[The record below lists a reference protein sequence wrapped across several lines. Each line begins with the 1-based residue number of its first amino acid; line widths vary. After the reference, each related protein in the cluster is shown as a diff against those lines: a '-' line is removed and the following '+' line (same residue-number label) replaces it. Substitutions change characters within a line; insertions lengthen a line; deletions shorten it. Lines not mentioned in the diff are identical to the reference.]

1 MADLSTLNPSQKEVY
16 NTYIAND
23 IPEEDAFGLVSGTV
37 TQEDYFNKLD
47 SQVKP
52 KNEEEEAE
60 QLGYD
65 VNLMKSTGSVLK
77 ERAAASEGIQDISPE
92 DTFKRSGPTQ
102 EEVFNLRGIRTDVD
116 KEAPGSIRTA
126 LSFALPNESLQ
137 LIEGKNLLKKYLVNE
152 KGIKPDLVEKF
163 KDKIEFRYEPVGKG
177 TDQEMNALV
186 YKIPKELGGDGMFYA
201 YNSPKQRPTMGD
213 VKAIAGDA
221 IPVASAITG
230 GTIGSLGG
238 IVGTTLG
245 SAGGTFAGEL
255 TKLYIGRNVYGLH
268 ADMKEED
275 FDKAALETA
284 ALSASIDLFATPALL
299 GIAQVIKRSVLTG
312 AKEKLSSDT
321 IKKFIASGGKIAPEI
336 TDALEE
342 AKQVLIKAG
351 ASEKEASEWAAISV
365 ANAIPEAGI
374 FPKGSEADIVYS
386 KILNDANKK
395 AKTLQIERKIAR
407 TLTGLDNIPEKEA
420 DEIIDATGNKIKQ
433 LRQDELIAT
442 DANVADAFANLQRT
456 KKDFYKDPVTS
467 DIDSIA
473 VTFNDVNQQIAS
485 QISNTKTKLI
495 KAAKNNNIIV
505 DLDTRESV
513 RVFNNILKD
522 YSTKVK
528 KKLPKKFDLK
538 TATQAEREAYNSAKA
553 VNEFIDLLQIEGK
566 TDLIQKQLKTIK
578 KGATNLD
585 PMTYDEAVTIRA
597 FIRQAEASPNFPVPV
612 LNALRKLKGDFN
624 TAITKA
630 TGGNKETAKLAKEYE
645 ELLFNYR
652 NTFLEKLSSE
662 VGRGSS
668 SRVTPNVKLLGK
680 NRNVFNSFMDDT
692 EQGLINAE
700 KLGNLIN
707 LKQFNTNQTNKVT
720 NALYENYYNKVF
732 PKAIGETSE
741 MTHKQFIDKY
751 GDNYRLILGDKKYNE
766 FAKSNKAALNQF
778 QQSVDKQVKIQ
789 NKVSE
794 YLPGINIETLNTGNP
809 EAIVKEIFRVGKNSD
824 ITGLIKSINKLD
836 PQLTTDIRRIY
847 LRQFLKNVTV
857 DVETRAGGTL
867 EGIPLI
873 GRAGTRGEAARGLN
887 GEALNN
893 FIDNNRGVLQQLY
906 GDNFVSAYRT
916 LGRALEAIQAP
927 LKLGKT
933 GAPGLTE
940 AANKAGLFVDIFA
953 GPLNHKRLILNRI
966 ARIHDGFDLGGDSLD
981 LLMDYD
987 KFVEAAKKSFLGES
1001 YPLILDTLSKSKKP
1015 ADKRLLVKLT
1025 KALGLNPKFSGYSF
1039 NLLKNPL
1046 TTKEYLKENIT
1057 EGGRYV
1063 LGKPDTELEGQPG
1076 VFTPIDEVIN
1086 KVVGS
1091 KGDTLAKYLDKKI
1104 TPKVKK
1110 LFNMLLSGKEF
1121 QEKDFMREEFEKKLA
1136 K

>member
-77 ERAAASEGIQDISPE
+77 ERAAGSEGIQDISPE
-92 DTFKRSGPTQ
+92 DTFQRSGPTQ

-255 TKLYIGRNVYGLH
+255 TKLYIGKNVYGLH
-268 ADMKEED
+268 ADMDEEE
-275 FDKAALETA
+275 FDRIALQTA
-284 ALSASIDLFATPALL
+284 ALSASVDLVATPALL

-321 IKKFIASGGKIAPEI
+321 IKKFIASGGKVAPEI

-342 AKQVLIKAG
+342 ATQVLIKAG

-395 AKTLQIERKIAR
+395 AKTLQIERKITK

-485 QISNTKTKLI
+485 DLSNTKTQLI
-495 KAAKNNNIIV
+495 KAAKDNNIVV

-513 RVFNNILKD
+513 KVFNNIIRD
-522 YSTKVK
+522 YNTKVT

-538 TATQAEREAYNSAKA
+538 KATQAEREAYNSAKA
-553 VNEFIDLLQIEGK
+553 VNDLADLLQVEGK
-566 TDLIQKQLKTIK
+566 TDLIQKQVKVIK
-578 KGATNLD
+578 KGSTNLE
-585 PMTYDEAVTIRA
+585 PMTYDEAVTWRA
-597 FIRQAEASPNFPVPV
+597 FIRQAEASPNLPAPT
-612 LNALRKLKGDFN
+612 LNALRKLKTTFSD
-624 TAITKA
+624 AIKKA
-630 TGGNKETAKLAKEYE
+630 TAGNTKTAELADKYE

-662 VGRGSS
+662 VGRGPS
-668 SRVTPNVKLLGK
+668 SRVVPNVQLLGK
-680 NRNVFNSFMDDT
+680 NRNVFNSFIDDT

-824 ITGLIKSINKLD
+824 ITGLIKSINKLN

-857 DVETRAGGTL
+857 DVETRAGGTFGGL
-867 EGIPLI
+867 
-873 GRAGTRGEAARGLN
+873 GTRGEAARGLN
-887 GEALNN
+887 GQALNS
-893 FIDNNRGVLQQLY
+893 FIDNNRSVLQQLY
-906 GDNFVSAYRT
+906 GENFVSAYRT

-1015 ADKRLLVKLT
+1015 ADKRLAVKLT

-1057 EGGRYV
+1057 EGTRYV

-1091 KGDTLAKYLDKKI
+1091 KGETLAKKLDRNI

-1121 QEKDFMREEFEKKLA
+1121 QDKDFMREEFEKKLA

>member
-245 SAGGTFAGEL
+245 SAGGTFTGEL

-268 ADMKEED
+268 ADMDEKD

-299 GIAQVIKRSVLTG
+299 GIAQIVKRSVLTG

-321 IKKFIASGGKIAPEI
+321 IKKFVAAEGKVAPEI

-351 ASEKEASEWAAISV
+351 ASEKEASEYLAISV
-365 ANAIPEAGI
+365 ANAIPESGI

-473 VTFNDVNQQIAS
+473 VTFNDVNKQIAS
-485 QISNTKTKLI
+485 QISNTKDKLI
-495 KAAKNNNIIV
+495 KAAKDNNIIV

-513 RVFNNILKD
+513 RVFNNILRE
-522 YSTKVK
+522 YGTKVT

-538 TATQAEREAYNSAKA
+538 TATQAEREAYNSAKS

-566 TDLIQKQLKTIK
+566 TDLIQKQLKVIK
-578 KGATNLD
+578 KGSTNLE

-680 NRNVFNSFMDDT
+680 
-692 EQGLINAE
+692 
-700 KLGNLIN
+700 K
-707 LKQFNTNQTNKVT
+707 
-720 NALYENYYNKVF
+720 
-732 PKAIGETSE
+732 
-741 MTHKQFIDKY
+741 
-751 GDNYRLILGDKKYNE
+751 
-766 FAKSNKAALNQF
+766 
-778 QQSVDKQVKIQ
+778 
-789 NKVSE
+789 
-794 YLPGINIETLNTGNP
+794 
-809 EAIVKEIFRVGKNSD
+809 
-824 ITGLIKSINKLD
+824 
-836 PQLTTDIRRIY
+836 
-847 LRQFLKNVTV
+847 
-857 DVETRAGGTL
+857 
-867 EGIPLI
+867 
-873 GRAGTRGEAARGLN
+873 
-887 GEALNN
+887 
-893 FIDNNRGVLQQLY
+893 
-906 GDNFVSAYRT
+906 
-916 LGRALEAIQAP
+916 
-927 LKLGKT
+927 
-933 GAPGLTE
+933 
-940 AANKAGLFVDIFA
+940 
-953 GPLNHKRLILNRI
+953 
-966 ARIHDGFDLGGDSLD
+966 
-981 LLMDYD
+981 
-987 KFVEAAKKSFLGES
+987 
-1001 YPLILDTLSKSKKP
+1001 
-1015 ADKRLLVKLT
+1015 
-1025 KALGLNPKFSGYSF
+1025 
-1039 NLLKNPL
+1039 
-1046 TTKEYLKENIT
+1046 
-1057 EGGRYV
+1057 
-1063 LGKPDTELEGQPG
+1063 
-1076 VFTPIDEVIN
+1076 
-1086 KVVGS
+1086 
-1091 KGDTLAKYLDKKI
+1091 
-1104 TPKVKK
+1104 
-1110 LFNMLLSGKEF
+1110 
-1121 QEKDFMREEFEKKLA
+1121 
-1136 K
+1136 

>member
-92 DTFKRSGPTQ
+92 DTFQRSGPTQ

-255 TKLYIGRNVYGLH
+255 TKLYIGKNVYGLH
-268 ADMKEED
+268 ADMDEEE
-275 FDKAALETA
+275 FDRIALQTA
-284 ALSASIDLFATPALL
+284 ALSASVDLVATPALL

-321 IKKFIASGGKIAPEI
+321 IKKFIASGGKVAPEI

-342 AKQVLIKAG
+342 ATQVLIKAG

-395 AKTLQIERKIAR
+395 AKTLQIERKITK

-485 QISNTKTKLI
+485 DLSNTKTQLI
-495 KAAKNNNIIV
+495 KAAKDNNIVV

-513 RVFNNILKD
+513 KVFNNIIRD
-522 YSTKVK
+522 YNTKVT

-538 TATQAEREAYNSAKA
+538 KATQAEREAYNSAKA
-553 VNEFIDLLQIEGK
+553 VNDLADLLQVEGK
-566 TDLIQKQLKTIK
+566 TDLIQKQVKVIK
-578 KGATNLD
+578 KGSTNLE
-585 PMTYDEAVTIRA
+585 PMTYDEAVTWRA
-597 FIRQAEASPNFPVPV
+597 FIRQAEASPNLPAPT
-612 LNALRKLKGDFN
+612 LNALRKLKTTFSD
-624 TAITKA
+624 AIKKA
-630 TGGNKETAKLAKEYE
+630 TAGNTKTAELADKYE

-662 VGRGSS
+662 VGRGPS
-668 SRVTPNVKLLGK
+668 SRVVPNVQLLGK
-680 NRNVFNSFMDDT
+680 NRNVFNSFIDDT

-824 ITGLIKSINKLD
+824 ITGLIKSINKLN

-857 DVETRAGGTL
+857 DVETRAGGTFGGL
-867 EGIPLI
+867 
-873 GRAGTRGEAARGLN
+873 GTRGEAARGLN
-887 GEALNN
+887 GQALNS
-893 FIDNNRGVLQQLY
+893 FIDNNRSVLQQLY
-906 GDNFVSAYRT
+906 GENFVSAYRT

-1015 ADKRLLVKLT
+1015 ADKRLAVKLT

-1057 EGGRYV
+1057 EGTRYV

-1091 KGDTLAKYLDKKI
+1091 KGETLAKKLDRNI

-1121 QEKDFMREEFEKKLA
+1121 QDKDFMREEFEKKLA

>member
-92 DTFKRSGPTQ
+92 DTFQRSGPTQ

-230 GTIGSLGG
+230 GTLGSVGG
-238 IVGTTLG
+238 IVGITLG

-255 TKLYIGRNVYGLH
+255 TKLYIGKNVYGLH
-268 ADMKEED
+268 ADMDEEE
-275 FDKAALETA
+275 FDRIALQTA
-284 ALSASIDLFATPALL
+284 ALSASVDLVATPALL

-321 IKKFIASGGKIAPEI
+321 IKKFIASGGKVAPEI

-365 ANAIPEAGI
+365 ANAIPESGI

-395 AKTLQIERKIAR
+395 AKTLQIERKIIK
-407 TLTGLDNIPEKEA
+407 TLTGLDNIPEKQA

-473 VTFNDVNQQIAS
+473 VTFNDVNKQIAS
-485 QISNTKTKLI
+485 QISNTKTQLI
-495 KAAKNNNIIV
+495 KAAKDNNIIV

-513 RVFNNILKD
+513 RVFNNILRE
-522 YSTKVK
+522 YSTKVT

-538 TATQAEREAYNSAKA
+538 TATQAEREAYNSAKS

-566 TDLIQKQLKTIK
+566 TDLIQKQLKVIK
-578 KGATNLD
+578 KGSTNLE

-732 PKAIGETSE
+732 PKAIGEAAE
-741 MTHKQFIDKY
+741 KRMTHKEFIDKY
-751 GDNYRLILGDKKYNE
+751 GDNYRLILGDKK
-766 FAKSNKAALNQF
+766 
-778 QQSVDKQVKIQ
+778 I
-789 NKVSE
+789 
-794 YLPGINIETLNTGNP
+794 
-809 EAIVKEIFRVGKNSD
+809 
-824 ITGLIKSINKLD
+824 
-836 PQLTTDIRRIY
+836 
-847 LRQFLKNVTV
+847 
-857 DVETRAGGTL
+857 
-867 EGIPLI
+867 
-873 GRAGTRGEAARGLN
+873 
-887 GEALNN
+887 
-893 FIDNNRGVLQQLY
+893 
-906 GDNFVSAYRT
+906 
-916 LGRALEAIQAP
+916 
-927 LKLGKT
+927 
-933 GAPGLTE
+933 
-940 AANKAGLFVDIFA
+940 
-953 GPLNHKRLILNRI
+953 
-966 ARIHDGFDLGGDSLD
+966 
-981 LLMDYD
+981 
-987 KFVEAAKKSFLGES
+987 
-1001 YPLILDTLSKSKKP
+1001 
-1015 ADKRLLVKLT
+1015 
-1025 KALGLNPKFSGYSF
+1025 
-1039 NLLKNPL
+1039 
-1046 TTKEYLKENIT
+1046 
-1057 EGGRYV
+1057 
-1063 LGKPDTELEGQPG
+1063 
-1076 VFTPIDEVIN
+1076 
-1086 KVVGS
+1086 
-1091 KGDTLAKYLDKKI
+1091 
-1104 TPKVKK
+1104 
-1110 LFNMLLSGKEF
+1110 
-1121 QEKDFMREEFEKKLA
+1121 
-1136 K
+1136 